1 MRTGKGDISGWL
13 GRLVSGSLWAGSA
26 GVRVLVAVALL
37 VCLLSWP
44 TVGLSAGLPAGLAVL
59 RACRRPRGGGSVLR
73 WGVAVAVDVLLSPVF
88 PYVRPVRRRTL
99 RRAVTLCAGLCVC
112 VFDRRR

>member
-13 GRLVSGSLWAGSA
+13 GRLASGSLWVGF
-26 GVRVLVAVALL
+26 VRGRVLVLVAVAVA

-44 TVGLSAGLPAGLAVL
+44 SAWVPAGFAVL

-73 WGVAVAVDVLLSPVF
+73 WGAAVAVDALLSSVF
-88 PYVRPVRRRTL
+88 PYVRPVRGRAL

>member
-13 GRLVSGSLWAGSA
+13 GRLVSRSLWVGSVGV
-26 GVRVLVAVALL
+26 GVRVLVAVAVL

-44 TVGLSAGLPAGLAVL
+44 SAWMPAGFAVL

-73 WGVAVAVDVLLSPVF
+73 WGAAVTVDVLLSSVF

>member
-13 GRLVSGSLWAGSA
+13 GRLASGSLRVGSA
-26 GVRVLVAVALL
+26 GVRVWALPAVAVL

-44 TVGLSAGLPAGLAVL
+44 SVWVPAGFAVL
-59 RACRRPRGGGSVLR
+59 RAWRRPRGGGCGLR
-73 WGVAVAVDVLLSPVF
+73 WGVAVAVDVLVSSVF

>member
-13 GRLVSGSLWAGSA
+13 GRLVSRSLWVGS
-26 GVRVLVAVALL
+26 VRVLVAVALL

-44 TVGLSAGLPAGLAVL
+44 SVGLPAGLAAL
-59 RACRRPRGGGSVLR
+59 RAYRRPRGGGSVLR
-73 WGVAVAVDVLLSPVF
+73 WGFAVVVDVLLSSVF
-88 PYVRPVRRRTL
+88 PLVRPVRRRTL

>member
-1 MRTGKGDISGWL
+1 MLTGKGDISGWL
-13 GRLVSGSLWAGSA
+13 GRLVSRSLWVGS
-26 GVRVLVAVALL
+26 VRVLVAVALL

-44 TVGLSAGLPAGLAVL
+44 SVGLPAGLAAL
-59 RACRRPRGGGSVLR
+59 RAYRRPRGGGSVLR
-73 WGVAVAVDVLLSPVF
+73 WGAAVVVDVLLSSVF
-88 PYVRPVRRRTL
+88 PLVRPVRRRTL